1 MEGRFESNTFFC
13 TKDSFFLA
21 HLSQILTGFVQVTG
35 SLETKYKI
43 KEHGVGITE
52 KWTTDNR

>member
-1 MEGRFESNTFFC
+1 MCLQNPKKHLMIQQIQHTFP
-13 TKDSFFLA
+13 K
-21 HLSQILTGFVQVTG
+21 VTG